1 MADKYQIVAAKV
13 ARQLMEESNDM
24 QNHMLLEVVEALE
37 KGEDVDNGLASIV
50 FTHSFMEKFI
60 DELLRYEE

>member
-1 MADKYQIVAAKV
+1 VADKYQIIAAKV

>member
-1 MADKYQIVAAKV
+1 VADKYQIVAAKV

>member
-1 MADKYQIVAAKV
+1 VADKYQIVAAKV
-13 ARQLMEESNDM
+13 ARQLMEENNDM